1 MAMSKCTCFQQYVDQ
16 QNRSL
21 LQQKPTLNVG
31 YFNKY
36 WCAEKRNFV
45 VALKGVLL
53 NTDEVIANGFQP

>member
-21 LQQKPTLNVG
+21 LQQKPMLIAG

-36 WCAEKRNFV
+36 WWAEKRNFV